1 MMDKSIWHEDFS
13 RPSLAHPGFE
23 NIGLGDVAYL
33 RKVFQKNNFIYQLTA
48 ANGEVLLED
57 ESRIIIEDF
66 VDESALH
73 VVTVH

>member
-1 MMDKSIWHEDFS
+1 MMDKSIWHEDFAQH
-13 RPSLAHPGFE
+13 SLAHPGFE
-23 NIGLGDVAYL
+23 DIGLGDVAYL

-57 ESRIIIEDF
+57 ESRITIEDF
-66 VDESALH
+66 ADESALH